1 MNPRAAA
8 ALRELTRDT
17 DSTRPER
24 EWHLLS
30 AHGTVMFYIVYNQG
44 CSIDDI
50 SNALYLTRRSVW
62 GTIGDLRRA
71 AMVVV
76 HKEGR
81 KHRYYANFDAQLRHP
96 LFREGPCAVCSAASG
111 PAQVTRLAVTVLMD
125 PRASVTDFA
134 SYSLARIIP

>member
-8 ALRELTRDT
+8 ALKELTRET
-17 DSTRPER
+17 DSARPER

-50 SNALYLTRRSVW
+50 SNSLFLTRRSVW

-71 AMVVV
+71 GMVIV

-96 LFREGPCAVCSAASG
+96 LFRGRTMRGLLSSVRTSSGASASCCH
-111 PAQVTRLAVTVLMD
+111 R
-125 PRASVTDFA
+125 S
-134 SYSLARIIP
+134 SSN

>member
-1 MNPRAAA
+1 MTDPMNPRAAA

-96 LFREGPCAVCSAASG
+96 LFRGRTMRGLLSSIRTSAGDAACCHRSNG
-111 PAQVTRLAVTVLMD
+111 SSR
-125 PRASVTDFA
+125 
-134 SYSLARIIP
+134 